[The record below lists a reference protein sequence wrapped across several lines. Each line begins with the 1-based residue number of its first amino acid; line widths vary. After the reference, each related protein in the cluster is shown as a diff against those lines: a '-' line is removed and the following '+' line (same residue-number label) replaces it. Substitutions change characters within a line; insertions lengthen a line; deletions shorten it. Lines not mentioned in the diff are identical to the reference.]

1 MSAWIPIIPSVISL
15 IVLIVTG
22 AIGYGKLIQKIDSL
36 SKEIDNVRKDVDN
49 VRKDVDQGC

>member
-49 VRKDVDQGC
+49 VRC